1 MTADTQ
7 APIDPDLLRRAKKR
21 VSLRMGFLTH
31 VLVYVVV
38 NGGLFILNISQGSK
52 YLWSFWPLVGWGI
65 GLAAHGL
72 ATWFSLNGDGM
83 RDRMLKQ
90 EIDRLSGGR

>member
-1 MTADTQ
+1 MSTEPP
-7 APIDPDLLRRAKKR
+7 APIDPELLRRAQRR
-21 VSLRMGFLTH
+21 VSLRMGFFSH
-31 VLVYVVV
+31 ALVYVVV
-38 NGGLFILNISQGSK
+38 NAGLVALNIFHGK
-52 YLWSFWPLVGWGI
+52 YLWSFWPMAGWGI

-83 RDRMLKQ
+83 RERMLKQ

>member
-7 APIDPDLLRRAKKR
+7 APIDPELLRRAKKR

-65 GLAAHGL
+65 GLAAIGR
-72 ATWFSLNGDGM
+72 AA
-83 RDRMLKQ
+83 RRRAVV
-90 EIDRLSGGR
+90 RLSLRSRPCGRT